1 MDNNKKLEYIPTP
14 WKNGKS
20 PAINA
25 DNLNHIES
33 GINQTTTAVNEL
45 SSQVG
50 KIQETLEETIEETKV
65 ALSGKAAENHSHE
78 IVSEQSSGYMSSNQL
93 AKLNKAESD
102 IEEMKAQLSNL
113 KHDEDTAKDAL
124 TLDGHG
130 ADYFASKE
138 SLEILKDSIVPA
150 LEWNSY

>member
-1 MDNNKKLEYIPTP
+1 MDNNNKLEYIPTP
-14 WKNGKS
+14 WENGKS

-33 GINQTTTAVNEL
+33 GINQTTTAVNKL
-45 SSQVG
+45 TSQVG
-50 KIQETLEETIEETKV
+50 GIQKKLEETIEETKV

-93 AKLNKAESD
+93 AKLNTAGSD
-102 IEEMKAQLSNL
+102 IEDIKNQLSKL
-113 KHDEDTAKDAL
+113 KHDENTAKDAL
-124 TLDGHG
+124 TLDGHT

-138 SLEILKDSIVPA
+138 SLEALKNSIVPA